1 MLKRLLSCLLTF
13 VTLVAPGLVAPS
25 LAADRVRFGTNWVA
39 EAEHGGFYQALA
51 DGTYAKYGLEVEI
64 VPGGPQINNRIL
76 LSAGKLD
83 FYISANFLQAF
94 AAVEQNVPTVV
105 VAAIMQRDP
114 IAIMAHPNAG
124 IETFE
129 DIRNKN
135 VTLLLGADAM
145 VTSFR
150 WLKSEHGFHDEQAR
164 PYTFN
169 PQPFLA
175 NKNSALQGYVTS
187 EPFVIERAGGFKP
200 KIFLLADHGFDG
212 YATTL
217 ETRTTLLREN
227 PDLVAR
233 FIEASIIGW
242 YNYLYGDSKPA
253 NELIKKHNPE
263 MTDAL
268 IAFSTA
274 KMKEY
279 GIVDSGDA
287 LILGIGA
294 MQEAKIKR
302 FFDKMV
308 KAGVVNSGVNWRKS
322 FDTTFV
328 NRKHGLDLYRAK

>member
-1 MLKRLLSCLLTF
+1 MRKRLLSS
-13 VTLVAPGLVAPS
+13 LVILAAIATPG
-25 LAADRVRFGTNWVA
+25 LAADKVRFGTNWVA

-114 IAIMAHPNAG
+114 IAILAHPDAG
-124 IETFE
+124 IAKFE
-129 DIRNKN
+129 DLKKPN

-150 WLKSEHGFHDEQAR
+150 WLKSEHGFRDAQAR

-175 NKNSALQGYVTS
+175 NRNAALQGYVTS
-187 EPFVIERAGGFKP
+187 EPFVIEQAGGFKP

-217 ETRTTLLREN
+217 ETRIALLREN

-233 FIEASIIGW
+233 FIEASIVGW
-242 YNYLYGDSKPA
+242 YNYLYGDSRPA
-253 NELIKKHNPE
+253 NDLIKKHNPE

-268 IAFSTA
+268 IAFSST

-308 KAGVVNSGVNWRKS
+308 KAGVVKPDVNWKKS

>member
-1 MLKRLLSCLLTF
+1 MLRRSTATLL
-13 VTLVAPGLVAPS
+13 A
-25 LAADRVRFGTNWVA
+25 LAAFACPAAAADKIRFGTNWVA
-39 EAEHGGFYQALA
+39 EAEHGGFYQAQA
-51 DGTYAKYGLEVEI
+51 DGTYAKYGLDVEI

-94 AAVEQNVPTVV
+94 AAVEQNVPTIV

-114 IAIMAHPNAG
+114 IAILAHPNTG
-124 IETFE
+124 IEKFE
-129 DIRNKN
+129 DLRERK
-135 VTLLLGADAM
+135 VSLLLGADAM

-150 WLKSEHGFHDEQAR
+150 WLKSEHGFRDEQAR

-175 NKNSALQGYVTS
+175 NKNFAMQGYVTS
-187 EPFVIERAGGFKP
+187 EPLVIEQACGFKP

-217 ETRTTLLREN
+217 ETRTELLRSN
-227 PDLVAR
+227 PDLVSR
-233 FIEASIIGW
+233 FIRASIEGW
-242 YNYLYGDSKPA
+242 YTYLYGNSKPA
-253 NELIKKHNPE
+253 NDLIKKHNPE

-287 LILGIGA
+287 LNFGIGA
-294 MQEAKIKR
+294 MQEVKIKN

-308 KAGVVNSGVNWRKS
+308 KAGIVKADVNWRKS
-322 FDTTFV
+322 FDATFV
-328 NRKHGLDLYRAK
+328 NRKHGVDMYRLK

>member
-1 MLKRLLSCLLTF
+1 MLRKLRIVLLAFAALALPAS
-13 VTLVAPGLVAPS
+13 
-25 LAADRVRFGTNWVA
+25 AADKIRFGTNWVA

-51 DGTYAKYGLEVEI
+51 DGTYARYGLDVEI

-114 IAIMAHPNAG
+114 IAILAHPGTG
-124 IETFE
+124 IEKFE
-129 DIRNKN
+129 DLRDKK
-135 VTLLLGADAM
+135 VSLLLGADAM

-150 WLKSEHGFHDEQAR
+150 WLKSEHGFRDEQAR

-175 NKNSALQGYVTS
+175 NKSFALQGYVTS
-187 EPFVIERAGGFKP
+187 EPFVIEQAGKFKP

-217 ETRTTLLREN
+217 ETRLQLLREK
-227 PDLVAR
+227 PDVVAR
-233 FIEASIIGW
+233 FVEASILGW
-242 YNYLYGDSKPA
+242 YKYLYGDNKAA

-268 IAFSTA
+268 ISFSIA

-279 GIVDSGDA
+279 GIVDSGDS
-287 LILGIGA
+287 LTLGIGA
-294 MQEAKIKR
+294 MQEAKIKS

-308 KAGVVNSGVNWRKS
+308 KAGVVKPDLAWRKS
-322 FDTTFV
+322 FNTLFV
-328 NRKHGLDLYRAK
+328 NRKHGIDHYQPK